1 MLTLF
6 ALLLVITTT
15 YSDGA
20 GAALACDKTA
30 AEIKAITD
38 ATVATLRN
46 KNLRVVEGEMKV
58 FETKAFGAN
67 VGNPYVVY
75 FHPAP
80 SPIPSPSASLPAFR
94 LGKKTAVLF
103 VGCTPASAAYFSFRS
118 YALNRGKDL
127 VFASLGDS
135 LNNLVINTTST
146 STSTGRKGAGS
157 AAGST
162 AAVVTTADAGTY
174 QLVKDALEIS
184 GLPLTATN
192 LDAIPSSLLD
202 MGTTAFTMLHR
213 ASVWS
218 DKQQRA
224 AYFNQSRRIFFIEPP
239 AVIPASPL
247 PVAALRPEGTGHS
260 EMEIAGLAKGLAA
273 VTAGV
278 TSSMQSNG
286 CKLVAARPL
295 LPYHDDHHGLDCLRL
310 GTDCEG
316 DNYDTHYLT
325 ANFSNLAVADR
336 YVVVGSNSAQTEKTT
351 YTNLDLYK
359 VVAGIGHSHRPVATN
374 DTATDRDFL
383 GNCRRNKYCMQLST
397 AQLPTANAWALIYRT
412 YLEPATKTAPKLSE
426 IYSPTV
432 LQFTCNAGREGGEID
447 SLD

>member
-1 MLTLF
+1 MMLTLF

-135 LNNLVINTTST
+135 LNNLVINTTGT

-184 GLPLTATN
+184 VSHCFVSALCSICSLSLSLSLSPGVLRRTHRTH
-192 LDAIPSSLLD
+192 SLLL
-202 MGTTAFTMLHR
+202 AL
-213 ASVWS
+213 
-218 DKQQRA
+218 
-224 AYFNQSRRIFFIEPP
+224 FF
-239 AVIPASPL
+239 
-247 PVAALRPEGTGHS
+247 
-260 EMEIAGLAKGLAA
+260 
-273 VTAGV
+273 AGV
-278 TSSMQSNG
+278 
-286 CKLVAARPL
+286 AP
-295 LPYHDDHHGLDCLRL
+295 
-310 GTDCEG
+310 
-316 DNYDTHYLT
+316 
-325 ANFSNLAVADR
+325 DR
-336 YVVVGSNSAQTEKTT
+336 NQ
-351 YTNLDLYK
+351 
-359 VVAGIGHSHRPVATN
+359 P
-374 DTATDRDFL
+374 
-383 GNCRRNKYCMQLST
+383 
-397 AQLPTANAWALIYRT
+397 
-412 YLEPATKTAPKLSE
+412 
-426 IYSPTV
+426 
-432 LQFTCNAGREGGEID
+432 
-447 SLD
+447 